1 MTTVPKKR
9 QTIGPDASLA
19 SAIERILSGAGVL
32 AVVDPQGRL
41 LGTLADSDVRVAS
54 LGSDPAAVTVAAA
67 MNATPLTLPSDA
79 SEDDI
84 LRALGDGRHEAVAL
98 VDAGVFIDLREAR
111 DVTRY
116 EEPMPVAVV
125 MAGGRGQRLRPL
137 TDKVPKPLLKVGT
150 TTIIERVISAVRD
163 AGVAEVYLSVNYKAK
178 VFEERLGDGD
188 ELGVSLTYLREQ
200 TKLGTAGSLSM
211 LPEEPRGPVLVTN
224 ADILT
229 RLDFERLFLYHRKH
243 GAAATVAVVHHVTRI
258 PYGVLN
264 AEDDRLIRIEEK
276 PEVRVLCNAGIYVLQ
291 PEVLR
296 YVAPDEPL
304 DMPDLITRLLD
315 DGVEVRLFPVL
326 ERWFDIGSPEDFQR
340 VLIEFAT
347 GEEE

>member
-1 MTTVPKKR
+1 MAKKKR
-9 QTIGPDASLA
+9 TIRPDAPLA
-19 SAIERILSGAGVL
+19 SAVERILGGPAVL
-32 AVVDPQGRL
+32 AVVDEGERV
-41 LGTLADSDVRVAS
+41 LGTIDDSDIRRAA
-54 LGSDPAAVTVAAA
+54 LSDDHTTVAEA
-67 MNATPLTLPSDA
+67 MNPSPLVLPGNA
-79 SEDDI
+79 KEDDI
-84 LRALGDGRHEAVAL
+84 LAAIGDGSHDAVVLANDGSF
-98 VDAGVFIDLREAR
+98 VDVREVV
-111 DVTRY
+111 DVPTY
-116 EEPMPVAVV
+116 EETMPVAVV

-150 TTIIERVISAVRD
+150 TTIIERIIGALRD
-163 AGVAEVYLSVNYKAK
+163 SGVAEVYLSVNYKAN

-188 ELGVSLTYLREQ
+188 RLGVSIEYLREEK
-200 TKLGTAGSLSM
+200 KLGTAGSLAM
-211 LPEEPRGPVLVTN
+211 LPDEPRGPVLVTN

-229 RLDFERLFLYHRKH
+229 RLDFDRLFRYHRKH
-243 GAAATVAVVHHVTRI
+243 GAMATVAVVHHLTRI

-264 AEDDRLIRIEEK
+264 ADGDKLVGIEEK
-276 PEVRVLCNAGIYVLQ
+276 PEVKVLCNAGIYVLQ

-296 YVAPDEPL
+296 YVAPDETL

-315 DGVEVRLFPVL
+315 DGVDVRLFPIL

>member
-1 MTTVPKKR
+1 MAKKK
-9 QTIGPDASLA
+9 QTIRPDASLE
-19 SAIERILSGAGVL
+19 SAVERILSGAAVL
-32 AVVDPQGRL
+32 AVVDADDRL
-41 LGTLADSDVRVAS
+41 VGTLDDGDIRR
-54 LGSDPAAVTVAAA
+54 AALSGDRATVADA
-67 MNATPLTLPSDA
+67 MDTSPLVLPTGA
-79 SEDDI
+79 GEDDI
-84 LRALGDGRHEAVAL
+84 LAAVANGDH
-98 VDAGVFIDLREAR
+98 DAVVLADNGTFVELREVR
-111 DVTRY
+111 DVPRY
-116 EEPMPVAVV
+116 EETLPVAIV

-150 TTIIERVISAVRD
+150 TTIIERIIGALRD

-178 VFEERLGDGD
+178 VFEERLEDGD
-188 ELGVSLTYLREQ
+188 RLGVSIRYLREEK
-200 TKLGTAGSLSM
+200 KLGTAGSLAM
-211 LPEEPRGPVLVTN
+211 LPEEPAGPVLVTN

-229 RLDFERLFLYHRKH
+229 RLDFDRLFRFHRRH

-264 AEDDRLIRIEEK
+264 ADGDKLVRIEEK
-276 PEVRVLCNAGIYVLQ
+276 PEVKVLCNAGIYVLQ

-296 YVAPDEPL
+296 YVTPDEPL

-315 DGVEVRLFPVL
+315 DGVDVRLFPIL

>member
-1 MTTVPKKR
+1 MAKKKR
-9 QTIGPDASLA
+9 TIAPDVDL
-19 SAIERILSGAGVL
+19 SAATERILEGPSVL
-32 AVVDPQGRL
+32 AVVDGDGKL
-41 LGTLADSDVRVAS
+41 LGTLTDGDVRRAVVAEKVPS
-54 LGSDPAAVTVAAA
+54 TVADAMNVSPVTLPRDAETEDVAAA
-67 MNATPLTLPSDA
+67 LAEGHHD
-79 SEDDI
+79 
-84 LRALGDGRHEAVAL
+84 AVAL
-98 VDAGVFIDLREAR
+98 VEDGRFVELREAA
-111 DVTRY
+111 DEIAV
-116 EEPMPVAVV
+116 EEALPIAVV

-150 TTIIERVISAVRD
+150 TTIIERIIGALRD
-163 AGVAEVYLSVNYKAK
+163 SGVAEVYLSVNYKAR

-188 ELGVSLTYLREQ
+188 HLGVVIEYLREEK
-200 TKLGTAGSLSM
+200 KLGTAGSLSL
-211 LPEEPRGPVLVTN
+211 LPEEPSGPVLVTN

-229 RLDFERLFLYHRKH
+229 RLDFSRLFRYHRQH

-258 PYGVLN
+258 PYGVMN
-264 AEDDRLIRIEEK
+264 AAGGKLVGIEEK

-296 YVAPDEPL
+296 HVKPDEAL
-304 DMPDLITRLLD
+304 DMPDLISRLLEEGID
-315 DGVEVRLFPVL
+315 VRVFPIL